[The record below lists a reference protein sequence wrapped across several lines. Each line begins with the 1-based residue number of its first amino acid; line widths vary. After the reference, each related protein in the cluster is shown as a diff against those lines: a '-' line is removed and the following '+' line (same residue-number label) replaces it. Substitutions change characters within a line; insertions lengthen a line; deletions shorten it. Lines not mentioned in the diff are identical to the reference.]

1 MKIKLTRQFIRRV
14 TGTALAVA
22 LALKPPMP
30 ANAEDIDLF
39 VNAATSTATNPNI
52 LILLDNSANWNS
64 NAQHWPTPSGE
75 TGIFKQG
82 QSELRAIKKILGELD
97 GANPK
102 VNLGL
107 MMFHSGSPDGG
118 FLRYAIR
125 PMDQTNIDGFVELI
139 GAPSGCSGTNSLNG
153 TNNCILQNFSG
164 TGVEQ
169 TNSASTT
176 YSGALFDAYKYFGG
190 WTSPA
195 YANVDNTLQVTTP
208 KSSTAFG
215 QQRYMGGAAF
225 SRMDLA
231 AYSADT
237 LSYKASPIAS
247 PCAKNYIVFI
257 GNGFPSQDTGGTLIQ
272 NVNAGA
278 SPLLPAQLSVPNFTT
293 IVSTVVDNLGTYAP
307 CTTAAVCAAD
317 AAANF
322 AGLYDSFSCT
332 GGTTIGT
339 TTTLGTDAFCE
350 TNSACA
356 TRASGFGGFSSYSC
370 TGGNTTTAT
379 VTNKGADSKCETAA
393 ACATTA
399 QGLFPGHTS
408 WQCTGGTNPSG
419 VTLGLDATCESNA
432 NCVSRALATFG
443 TAYNSYAC
451 SGGVGCGGS
460 KLVGQTYLGSCTA
473 ASKKNQTMQTVDG
486 TTCASP
492 NLVSQTMQGTNTC
505 LSNQTQQGIKAVST
519 VTPLTTFTA
528 PSSVNYADEWAR
540 FLYTTDVVDLAGQQS
555 VTTFTIDVFKDH
567 QDPNETALLFNM
579 AKYGGGKY
587 FQATNEDAI
596 VNALRQIMIEIQ
608 SVNTVFAS
616 ASLPINSTNRSQNE
630 NQVFIG
636 MFRPDGSAN
645 PRWYG
650 NLKRYQV
657 GIFGGVVGLADNS
670 SPPVEAVS
678 SQTGFV
684 QPCAK
689 SFWTVDSGTYW
700 LFQNGSAGQC
710 TSSGTSL
717 FSDSPDGPLV
727 EKGAVAE
734 VLRRGNN
741 PPTTAG
747 VQSPLPSVSRTM
759 YTCVDSS
766 SCCESPA
773 TCVGTTAAQKAVE
786 LVTFNTTNVSKTQLG
801 SAAMTDLE
809 RDNIIAYTRGQDI
822 FDQNTNATAAD
833 VRPSIHGDV
842 AHSRP
847 LPVNYGSTTGVVL
860 YYGANDGTFRA
871 VKGND
876 GSEAWSFIAP
886 EHHARLKRLT
896 DNSPPILYPNQD
908 PVPAG
913 AIGKDYFF
921 DGSAGLFQN
930 ANNTKI
936 WIYPSMRRGGRM
948 LYSFDV
954 TSASTPVLKWRV
966 GCSNPSMGDTA
977 SCTTGLGQM
986 GQTWSIP
993 AVALVKG
1000 FSTSVNSPV
1009 LIVGGGYD
1017 TCEDQDAAPNTSC
1030 DPTTQKG
1037 NAVYVFNADTGALL
1051 KTFTTRGSVAA
1062 DVTLVDRDFDGFAD
1076 HAYVATTSGS
1086 IYRIDFVDPAN
1097 VATFRVP
1104 ADWTINEVARTSGA
1118 NRKFLFSPA
1127 VLPATGKMYI
1137 SMATGD
1143 RERPLIVNYPFTTPV
1158 TNRAYM
1164 LVDKFEVTTNPTTS
1178 AVTGTAVDLDSTS
1191 MANFTTTTSCSD
1203 SSAEALGKKGWFFD
1217 LNSATGEQGVTSTS
1231 IFGGIVFFSTNHP
1244 VPTPPGAC
1252 AQDLGEARGYAVDV
1266 LNASGAVGVAGICGG
1281 TRSGIFTGGGL
1292 PPSPVTGT
1300 VPVDGK
1306 QTTVCIGCIDRTTG
1320 VGSPINPGQIKPTIT
1335 QKRSRIY
1342 WYKKGDQ

>member
-1 MKIKLTRQFIRRV
+1 MKVKLTRQFIRRF

-39 VNAATSTATNPNI
+39 VNAANATATNPNI
-52 LILLDNSANWNS
+52 LIVLDNSANWNS

-75 TGIFKQG
+75 SGVFKQG

-107 MMFHSGSPDGG
+107 MMMHSGSPDGG
-118 FLRYAIR
+118 FLRYAMR
-125 PMDQTNIDGFVELI
+125 PMNQANIDGFVELI
-139 GAPSGCSGTNSLNG
+139 GAASGCSGTNSLNG
-153 TNNCILQNFSG
+153 TPNCILQNFSG
-164 TGVEQ
+164 TGIEQ

-195 YANVDNTLQVTTP
+195 YANLDNPQQVHTP
-208 KSSTAFG
+208 TSSTAFG

-225 SRMDLA
+225 SRMDLT

-272 NVNAGA
+272 NVNAGT
-278 SPLLPAQLSVPNFTT
+278 SPLLPAQLAVPNFTNIT
-293 IVSTVVDNLGTYAP
+293 STVVDNLGTYAP
-307 CTTAAVCAAD
+307 CTTAAACAAD

-322 AGLYDSFSCT
+322 VGLYDSFSCT
-332 GGTTIGT
+332 GGTTVGT
-339 TTTLGTDAFCE
+339 TSTLGTDTFCE

-356 TRASGFGGFSSYSC
+356 TRASGFGGFASYSC
-370 TGGNTTTAT
+370 TGGNTTAAT
-379 VTNKGADSKCETAA
+379 VISQGTDSTCETAA
-393 ACATTA
+393 ACATKA

-419 VTLGLDATCESNA
+419 VNLGIDLNCETPA
-432 NCVSRALATFG
+432 NCVSRAQGLFG
-443 TAYNSYAC
+443 TAYNTYAC

-460 KLVGQTYLGSCTA
+460 KLSAQTYLGSCTS
-473 ASKKNQTMQTVDG
+473 ASLKNQTMQTLDG

-492 NLVSQTMQGTNTC
+492 NLKNQTMQGTNTC
-505 LSNQTQQGIKAVST
+505 LSNQTQQGIKAVTT
-519 VTPLTTFTA
+519 VTPLQTFCQPGTSGCVA
-528 PSSVNYADEWAR
+528 ANYADEWAR

-555 VTTFTIDVFKDH
+555 VTTFAIDVFKDH

-616 ASLPINSTNRSQNE
+616 ASLPISSANRAQNE

-650 NLKRYQV
+650 NLKKYQV
-657 GIFGGVVGLADNS
+657 GFFNNVTGLADNS
-670 SPPVEAVS
+670 SPPINAIA

-684 QPCAK
+684 TPCAK
-689 SFWTVDSGTYW
+689 SFWTVDSSTYW

-717 FSDSPDGPLV
+717 FSDSPDGPQV
-727 EKGAVAE
+727 EKGAAAE

-741 PPTTAG
+741 PPTTPG
-747 VQSPLPSVSRTM
+747 VQSPLPSVNRTM
-759 YTCVDSS
+759 YTCVDSTN
-766 SCCESPA
+766 CCASPA
-773 TCVGTTAAQKAVE
+773 TCAGSTAAQKAVE
-786 LVTFNTTNVSKTQLG
+786 LVTFNTTNVTKTQLG
-801 SAAMTDLE
+801 NATMTDLE
-809 RDNIIAYTRGQDI
+809 RDNIIAYTRGQDL
-822 FDQNTNATAAD
+822 FDQNTNANAAD
-833 VRPSIHGDV
+833 IRPSIHGDV

-847 LPVNYGSTTGVVL
+847 LPVNYGSGLVVL
-860 YYGANDGTFRA
+860 YYGANDGSFRA
-871 VKGND
+871 LN
-876 GSEAWSFIAP
+876 GSTGTEIWSFIAP
-886 EHHARLKRLT
+886 EHHAKLKRLT

-913 AIGKDYFF
+913 AIAKDYFF
-921 DGSAGLFQN
+921 DGTAGLFQN
-930 ANNTKI
+930 ADNSKV

-948 LYSFDV
+948 VYGFDV
-954 TSASTPVLKWRV
+954 TSSSTPVLK
-966 GCSNPSMGDTA
+966 
-977 SCTTGLGQM
+977 
-986 GQTWSIP
+986 II
-993 AVALVKG
+993 
-1000 FSTSVNSPV
+1000 F
-1009 LIVGGGYD
+1009 GGGYD
-1017 TCEDQDAAPNTSC
+1017 TCEDQDAAPNTAC
-1030 DPTTQKG
+1030 DPTTQRG
-1037 NAVYVFNADTGALL
+1037 NAVFVVNAATGALL
-1051 KTFTTRGSVAA
+1051 KSFTTKGSVAA

-1076 HAYVATTSGS
+1076 HAYVATTAGY
-1086 IYRIDFVDPAN
+1086 IYRVDFVDPTN
-1097 VATFRVP
+1097 VATTRVA
-1104 ADWTINEVARTSGA
+1104 ADWTINEVAHTTGA

-1127 VLPATGKMYI
+1127 VLPATGKMFVTLA
-1137 SMATGD
+1137 SGD

-1158 TNRAYM
+1158 VNRAYM
-1164 LVDKFEVTTNPTTS
+1164 LIDTFAVTTNPSTS
-1178 AVTGTAVDLDSTS
+1178 AVTGTPVDLDSSS
-1191 MANFTTTTSCSD
+1191 MANFTTNTTCSD
-1203 SSAEALGKKGWFFD
+1203 ASAESLGKKGWLFD
-1217 LNSATGEQGVTSTS
+1217 LNSATGEQGVTSS
-1231 IFGGIVFFSTNHP
+1231 AIFGGLVFFSTNHP

-1252 AQDLGEARGYAVDV
+1252 AQDLGTARGYAVNL
-1266 LNASGAVGVAGICGG
+1266 LNASGAVGILSGICNG
-1281 TRSGIFTGGGL
+1281 TRSGIFANGGL
-1292 PPSPVTGT
+1292 PPSPSFGT
-1300 VPVDGK
+1300 PSVDGK
-1306 QTTVCIGCIDRTTG
+1306 DVTVCIGCINRETG
-1320 VGSPINPGQIKPTIT
+1320 SGSIIEPTRQKPNIA
-1335 QKRSRIY
+1335 QKRSRLY